1 MIRVAVVGG
10 GLAGLSAAWRL
21 AEGGASVLLLEG
33 SGSMGGQVRTLR
45 ERQCVIELGAEGFP
59 AARGAVPAL
68 AAAFG
73 LAEEIVPQ
81 RELPTLLLRGGRM
94 APLAPGE
101 GARRLGM
108 QVDEADLGRGLRTFR
123 GGMGSLVG
131 ALESWVRQTAEVR
144 LGWEVQR
151 VSPES
156 GRLTVAG
163 AGACQVDAA
172 VIATAPDTAARLFG
186 IRPPAGL
193 ALADC
198 VTVTLC
204 YDRGL
209 VRAALEATGFIL
221 DRTAGDGFRACT
233 FVTAKFPR
241 HVPPHLSL
249 FRVFFRPRHA
259 WRSEQDG
266 AWVDRAHARIGPLLG
281 IGGPPAEG
289 WVARWPRAMPE
300 PGPGYAEEVRDLRR
314 TLRARGSIELAG
326 AALDGA
332 GVDGAVRS
340 GLAAADR
347 LLHRLRPGEGPAR
360 SVARATGNAREGR

>member
-21 AEGGASVLLLEG
+21 AEAGASVLLLEA

-59 AARGAVPAL
+59 ATRETVPAL
-68 AAAFG
+68 AGAIGF
-73 LAEEIVPQ
+73 AEEIVPQ

-101 GARRLGM
+101 GARRLGIK
-108 QVDEADLGRGLRTFR
+108 VDAADLGRGLRTFR

-131 ALESWVRQTAEVR
+131 ALESWVRHTAEVR
-144 LGWEVQR
+144 LGWEVHR

-163 AGACQVDAA
+163 AGSCQVDAA

-186 IRPPAGL
+186 MRPPAGL

-198 VTVTLC
+198 VSVTLC

-209 VRAALEATGFIL
+209 ARAAPEATGFIL
-221 DRTAGDGFRACT
+221 DEAAGDGFRACT
-233 FVTAKFPR
+233 FVSAKFPA

-249 FRVFFRPRHA
+249 FRVFFRPHDA
-259 WRSEQDG
+259 WRAEQDE
-266 AWVDRAHARIGPLLG
+266 AWVDRAHARIGALLG

-289 WVARWPRAMPE
+289 WVARWPQTMPE
-300 PGPGYAEEVRDLRR
+300 PGPGYPEEVRELRR
-314 TLRARGSIELAG
+314 TLRAHGPIELAG

-347 LLHRLRPGEGPAR
+347 LLHRLRPGDDAAG
-360 SVARATGNAREGR
+360 SVARATGSARERR